1 MADLFPFITG
11 IQPDGLIRKL
21 LPNLAAQLADLL
33 AVAGEKRITVSVTY
47 ADGTAEHFEVSTRA
61 DCLKEAAEA
70 VLTLEGEETAH
81 GFTVYAVNGAEA
93 DFRKGEA
100 YWAIYADGAYAQSSA
115 DRLPVFDGGSY
126 AFVYERL

>member
-1 MADLFPFITG
+1 MY
-11 IQPDGLIRKL
+11 
-21 LPNLAAQLADLL
+21 
-33 AVAGEKRITVSVTY
+33 KRQ
-47 ADGTAEHFEVSTRA
+47 AEHFEVSTRA